1 MSWWKPKWVHLDV
14 ICIIHTVVLFFFLL
28 SKYSIF
34 WNWVGFEKKKDIHRL
49 SNFYNWLFIC
59 ILYQWSFLYWK
70 LKKKNLYW
78 KKNCLASQCGLALTR
93 SWVWPLGGVKQ
104 FFFVFFFWLVCFLS
118 LKKDAW
124 ILILLRSLHVPHFVN
139 QFQFRGG
146 WDPLNR
152 GKFHVSICAVHIV

>member
-1 MSWWKPKWVHLDV
+1 MFYLVLMKAKVGASWCDLYY
-14 ICIIHTVVLFFFLL
+14 TYSSFFCSVNINFLKL
-28 SKYSIF
+28 GGI
-34 WNWVGFEKKKDIHRL
+34 WRRRKDIHRL

-70 LKKKNLYW
+70 LKKKESILE
-78 KKNCLASQCGLALTR
+78 KNCLASQCGLALTR

-104 FFFVFFFWLVCFLS
+104 FFFFSFFFSFVLFFVSKSC
-118 LKKDAW
+118 
-124 ILILLRSLHVPHFVN
+124 LIFIWVWSLHVLHFVN
-139 QFQFRGG
+139 QFRGRG

>member
-1 MSWWKPKWVHLDV
+1 MKAKVGASWCDLYSTYSSFSVQSISNFLKLGGIWKRK
-14 ICIIHTVVLFFFLL
+14 
-28 SKYSIF
+28 
-34 WNWVGFEKKKDIHRL
+34 KKKDIHRL

-78 KKNCLASQCGLALTR
+78 KKKI
-93 SWVWPLGGVKQ
+93 VWPLNVASPWPGLEFGLLVVSSS
-104 FFFVFFFWLVCFLS
+104 FFFLYCSVFVSKRCL
-118 LKKDAW
+118 
-124 ILILLRSLHVPHFVN
+124 ILILLRSLHFPHFVY